1 MKNLKNKTIFKILL
15 ALTVLIIFALV
26 LTVNTVSA
34 SILLTPDGP
43 GTNKIEPRQSQNRER
58 LYETDVDDLLK
69 EFEATNKMT
78 DEKMEEYDKLDTKFA
93 IDNEG
98 RVFIN
103 KVLRH
108 ELLGFAKNLE
118 KTFNNPAFQAFMVF
132 FGFFLLA
139 TIFIIMILKLI
150 RLIAKWI
157 MYNKAGKPGW
167 AMLLPVYRDAILLEI
182 AGLSPA
188 LLLFYLLVF
197 IPFIGPFLYA
207 IAAFV
212 IKIIVSVNIS
222 KAFGKSGGFAV
233 GLIFLPTIFY
243 GILGFGK
250 SKYNEDNISGNNP
263 KETTEVK
270 EKMAE
275 AVVIE
280 DTKETKKETKTTE
293 KKEVKEKDK
302 EKPKTET
309 KNE

>member
-15 ALTVLIIFALV
+15 ASMILTIFALV
-26 LTVNTVSA
+26 LTLNTVSA
-34 SILLTPDGP
+34 SIILTPDSP
-43 GTNKIEPRQSQNRER
+43 TTNKIEPRQSQNRER
-58 LYETDVDDLLK
+58 LHKTDVDDLFE
-69 EFEATNKMT
+69 EFEEANKMT
-78 DEKMEEYDKLDTKFA
+78 DEKMDQYDKLGTKLA

-108 ELLGFAKNLE
+108 ELLGFAKYLE
-118 KTFNNPAFQAFMVF
+118 KTFNDPAFQAVIVF
-132 FGFFLLA
+132 LGLFFLA
-139 TIFIIMILKLI
+139 TISVLLILKLI
-150 RLIAKWI
+150 RLIAKWR

-167 AMLLPVYRDAILLEI
+167 AMLLPVYKDAILLEI

-188 LLLFYLLVF
+188 LLLFYLLAF
-197 IPFIGPFLYA
+197 IPFVGPFLYG
-207 IAAFV
+207 IAALV

-250 SKYNEDNISGNNP
+250 AKYNIDDVPGNTT
-263 KETTEVK
+263 KETPEVK
-270 EKMAE
+270 EELAE

-280 DTKETKKETKTTE
+280 DKKETKTEIKTTE
-293 KKEVKEKDK
+293 KKEVKEKPKAENK
-302 EKPKTET
+302 E
-309 KNE
+309 